1 MTSLG
6 PQPGRISG
14 SPWSHTDYLFSLM
27 QRALKGLRFFQIRDK
42 GVDLSCVSTDL
53 HYRKKKSV
61 ESWTLWR
68 MLASFSCD
76 QRNGKQ
82 TYWPSF
88 ILLTSVGNA
97 RGNKMGVQDNGLC
110 YRNTPRMACKKND
123 EIHLGM
129 SLRTARIHQPAMHQ
143 LTIGWLEASGRQV
156 RPHGQPTAQVKQTTR
171 NPQSQ
176 EMA

>member
-1 MTSLG
+1 MDSLKDVG
-6 PQPGRISG
+6 KFFL
-14 SPWSHTDYLFSLM
+14 WS
-27 QRALKGLRFFQIRDK
+27 
-42 GVDLSCVSTDL
+42 
-53 HYRKKKSV
+53 
-61 ESWTLWR
+61 
-68 MLASFSCD
+68 
-76 QRNGKQ
+76 RNGKQ

-110 YRNTPRMACKKND
+110 YRNTPRMACKKNN